1 MTTTDYN
8 ALDTAALVAAADA
21 LTAGITPGEWGWDN
35 VGLGVVEP
43 HVGRVDVLCTDEN
56 RFIRYDD
63 ADAAFIA
70 DAPVLV
76 KALVARLRE
85 LSANG

>member
-21 LTAGITPGEWGWDN
+21 LTAGITPGVIWGIYAP
-35 VGLGVVEP
+35 E
-43 HVGRVDVLCTDEN
+43 TDTS
-56 RFIRYDD
+56 FIEE
-63 ADAAFIA
+63 
-70 DAPVLV
+70 APALV